1 MDKQTITT
9 ILNLGLNEIKE
20 GLKTMSKT
28 LSPMDKYYIIED
40 DLNDLIE
47 SPLEYIE
54 DIVGYADELKDEV
67 IKDLTPLQIAISK
80 LYFDKRNAR
89 KYLDRSLRTRV
100 LDSKEYKDL
109 ASLMTK

>member
-1 MDKQTITT
+1 MDKQTINT

-20 GLKTMSKT
+20 CLKTMSKT

-40 DLNDLIE
+40 DLDDLIQ

-67 IKDLTPLQIAISK
+67 IKDLSPLQIAISK
-80 LYFDKRNAR
+80 LYLEIQRTKTCSS
-89 KYLDRSLRTRV
+89 LSLRLLFLSTET
-100 LDSKEYKDL
+100 S
-109 ASLMTK
+109 